1 MAYIP
6 TADNLASAFVGDIPQ
21 SPSEIFFHDETG
33 NPAATNHFAT
43 LTTTLYSPA
52 GVSLGTLTTAKLDGH
67 GIAVTW
73 PNTSKLTVAGTYT
86 LRFRFTETDGTI
98 ITGEPLRFVVEIV
111 DGWLTLEMARAQ
123 WSDAPLDD
131 VFLAQI
137 LEASKVQCLAYAPVM
152 AVDAVIPVN
161 YLHAQLMQSR
171 ALYQSVVANQQDN
184 IGVEGFQ
191 VRVFPLDFTIRAL
204 LRPKKAFG
212 SMY

>member
-1 MAYIP
+1 MAILP
-6 TADNLASAFVGDIPQ
+6 LIELGALWVGDVPL
-21 SPSEIFFHDETG
+21 SPTRADFVDEVG
-33 NPAATNHFAT
+33 NPVQITDYSGWTATM
-43 LTTTLYSPA
+43 YSPKNVQLGQLTGTGHGQHLEFTWPTTSILEESGA
-52 GVSLGTLTTAKLDGH
+52 HTIVIIFTDPLGVS
-67 GIAVTW
+67 VQC
-73 PNTSKLTVAGTYT
+73 
-86 LRFRFTETDGTI
+86 
-98 ITGEPLRFVVEIV
+98 EPFKFVVQDR
-111 DGWLTLEMARAQ
+111 DGWLSLEMARAQ

-137 LEASKVQCLAYAPVM
+137 LDAAKVQCVAYAPVL

-171 ALYQSVVANQQDN
+171 ALYQSVVASQQDN